1 MNIKRKKNLP
11 VAFGEVRQTT
21 NTPTVITRLVK
32 KANAPTAVA
41 VRCVDQHEYSLMKI
55 LYVYYDDSEEQKEI
69 YKGVGF
75 FGDIFFLL
83 STLTISSELD

>member
-21 NTPTVITRLVK
+21 NTPTIIARLVK

-41 VRCVDQHEYSLMKI
+41 VGCVDHHEYSLMKI
-55 LYVYYDDSEEQKEI
+55 LYIYIMMIQKNRKRYTKVLDSLE
-69 YKGVGF
+69 
-75 FGDIFFLL
+75 
-83 STLTISSELD
+83 ISSFC